1 MTTPTPLPLDAADH
15 AYARNWARST
25 TDAEYHALA
34 HAHAAGR
41 ATLAA
46 RVAELERELNG
57 ACKASA
63 TELRAVY
70 KRVAEL
76 ERELA
81 ETRASNASLVEMA
94 SHANALRDALEKV
107 CALAQLHLGGEGML
121 WFGDADGNIEREARA
136 ALASTPAASLAAHR
150 KSVLEKAA
158 AMCEAKTHTDGWGE
172 FFAQQIRTLAEKA
185 QEVKP

>member
-46 RVAELERELNG
+46 RVAELEREL
-57 ACKASA
+57 AAQI
-63 TELRAVY
+63 
-70 KRVAEL
+70 
-76 ERELA
+76 
-81 ETRASNASLVEMA
+81 RASNASLVEMA